1 MGFIPPV
8 HFRYGSKD
16 SNWTRQ
22 LETNQV
28 SAEGEAESQ
37 FKSARAARILSKIPV
52 LLFKRLSQPL
62 CFFRGEEV
70 MPVRRRNP
78 KNALPVARINQLQKG
93 ELRHG

>member
-1 MGFIPPV
+1 MLRRRAREHTASEDCMAFIPPM

-37 FKSARAARILSKIPV
+37 FNSAPAARILSKNPV
-52 LLFKRLSQPL
+52 LLLKTHSLSLRFTGERRLYSLYEIP
-62 CFFRGEEV
+62 
-70 MPVRRRNP
+70 
-78 KNALPVARINQLQKG
+78 
-93 ELRHG
+93 